1 MEKQHIGTFSFSRE
15 WQRIETRNGG
25 KTHPRLSPTRT
36 ARHACTERA
45 KNIAKSDK
53 VGQPD
58 IAV

>member
-15 WQRIETRNGG
+15 WQRIETR
-25 KTHPRLSPTRT
+25 
-36 ARHACTERA
+36 TERA